1 MKLSEAAPG
10 DIVTRLLAG
19 TIPMDLRVTA
29 VDARFIYCGPVGSG
43 WKFDRSS
50 GAEWTRNSAGGRSS
64 GRRDPIC
71 SAVRRRQ
78 AKPGPARELIL
89 DL

>member
-50 GAEWTRNSAGGRSS
+50 GAEVDEELGWGPQFGTTGSYL
-64 GRRDPIC
+64 
-71 SAVRRRQ
+71 SAVRRPDK
-78 AKPGPARELIL
+78 AKPGPRAS
-89 DL
+89 